1 MDYKHVSHES
11 IPPYIN
17 DDSNILILGS
27 LPSIASRKDGFFYA
41 HPQNRFFK
49 VLAYVFNEKEPI
61 TIEERKT
68 FLKRNKI
75 ALYDVIYECDICG
88 SSDATIKNVIPI
100 PLADILKK
108 FPNVK
113 RIYTTG
119 KKAKALYDKYLLSEV
134 RIEAIGLPSTSPANA
149 GMSFEIL
156 LEHYKIISQK

>member
-49 VLAYVFNEKEPI
+49 VLACVFNEKEPI
-61 TIEERKT
+61 TIEERKA

-88 SSDATIKNVIPI
+88 SSDATIKNVVSI

-108 FPNVK
+108 FPNIK

-119 KKAKALYDKYLLSEV
+119 KKAKALYDKYLLPEV
-134 RIEAIGLPSTSPANA
+134 KIEAIGLPSTSPANA
-149 GMSFEIL
+149 GMSLEVL
-156 LEHYKIISQK
+156 LEHYKIIIQK